1 MHQHLADN
9 QHAEPIGLLR
19 GAGDEVQLLCT
30 RLKKSEFHIIQ
41 SDAQLFPAEQR
52 IEADAERF
60 AQAGKLRR
68 CDWQID
74 VDTAASR
81 DGCKLVAILR
91 TDQKQVVFGEALLRS
106 VEDVVGLPA
115 GNDKKFVVVVVVQRG
130 VWGIPPMEGY
140 PEAVCYC
147 DNQRFA

>member
-115 GNDKKFVVVVVVQRG
+115 GNDKKFVVVVVVRL
-130 VWGIPPMEGY
+130 
-140 PEAVCYC
+140 
-147 DNQRFA
+147 

>member
-74 VDTAASR
+74 VDTA
-81 DGCKLVAILR
+81 
-91 TDQKQVVFGEALLRS
+91 
-106 VEDVVGLPA
+106 LPA
-115 GNDKKFVVVVVVQRG
+115 MG
-130 VWGIPPMEGY
+130 VNWWQSSGRIKNRSFLERRFCAPLRMWL
-140 PEAVCYC
+140 VCPQVMIK
-147 DNQRFA
+147 NS

>member
-130 VWGIPPMEGY
+130 VWGIPSMEGY
-140 PEAVCYC
+140 PLL
-147 DNQRFA
+147 

>member
-1 MHQHLADN
+1 MH
-9 QHAEPIGLLR
+9 EI
-19 GAGDEVQLLCT
+19 E
-30 RLKKSEFHIIQ
+30 KSEFHIIQ

-91 TDQKQVVFGEALLRS
+91 TDQKQVVLERRFCAPLRMW
-106 VEDVVGLPA
+106 L
-115 GNDKKFVVVVVVQRG
+115 
-130 VWGIPPMEGY
+130 
-140 PEAVCYC
+140 VCPQVMIK
-147 DNQRFA
+147 NS

>member
-19 GAGDEVQLLCT
+19 GSGDEVQLLCT

-140 PEAVCYC
+140 PLL
-147 DNQRFA
+147 

>member
-106 VEDVVGLPA
+106 VEDVVGLPV

-140 PEAVCYC
+140 PLL
-147 DNQRFA
+147 

>member
-140 PEAVCYC
+140 PLL
-147 DNQRFA
+147 

>member
-91 TDQKQVVFGEALLRS
+91 TDQKQVVFERRFCAPF
-106 VEDVVGLPA
+106 EDVVGLPA
-115 GNDKKFVVVVVVQRG
+115 GNDK
-130 VWGIPPMEGY
+130 
-140 PEAVCYC
+140 
-147 DNQRFA
+147 NS

>member
-74 VDTAASR
+74 ADTVASR

-140 PEAVCYC
+140 PLL
-147 DNQRFA
+147 

>member
-91 TDQKQVVFGEALLRS
+91 ADQKQVVFGKALLRS

-115 GNDKKFVVVVVVQRG
+115 GNNKKFVVVVVVQRG

-140 PEAVCYC
+140 PLL
-147 DNQRFA
+147 

>member
-1 MHQHLADN
+1 MHQHLADD

-30 RLKKSEFHIIQ
+30 RLKKSELRIIQ
-41 SDAQLFPAEQR
+41 SDAQRFPAEQR
-52 IEADAERF
+52 TEADAERF

-74 VDTAASR
+74 VDTAAPR

-91 TDQKQVVFGEALLRS
+91 ADQKQVVFGKALLRS

-115 GNDKKFVVVVVVQRG
+115 GNNKKFVVVV
-130 VWGIPPMEGY
+130 
-140 PEAVCYC
+140 EAVCYC

>member
-1 MHQHLADN
+1 MHQHLADD

-19 GAGDEVQLLCT
+19 GAGDEVQLLCM
-30 RLKKSEFHIIQ
+30 RLKKSELRIIQ

-52 IEADAERF
+52 TEADAERF

-74 VDTAASR
+74 VDTAAPR

-91 TDQKQVVFGEALLRS
+91 ADQKQVVFGKALLRS

-115 GNDKKFVVVVVVQRG
+115 GNNKKFVVVVVVQRG

-140 PEAVCYC
+140 PLL
-147 DNQRFA
+147 

>member
-91 TDQKQVVFGEALLRS
+91 TDQKQVVFGRGASALPLRMW
-106 VEDVVGLPA
+106 L
-115 GNDKKFVVVVVVQRG
+115 
-130 VWGIPPMEGY
+130 
-140 PEAVCYC
+140 VCPQVMIK
-147 DNQRFA
+147 NS

>member
-1 MHQHLADN
+1 MHQNLADN

-140 PEAVCYC
+140 PLL
-147 DNQRFA
+147 

>member
-91 TDQKQVVFGEALLRS
+91 TDQKAEKSQHTADRFLREK
-106 VEDVVGLPA
+106 VLPSTT
-115 GNDKKFVVVVVVQRG
+115 
-130 VWGIPPMEGY
+130 
-140 PEAVCYC
+140 
-147 DNQRFA
+147 

>member
-74 VDTAASR
+74 VASR

-140 PEAVCYC
+140 PLL
-147 DNQRFA
+147 

>member
-1 MHQHLADN
+1 MHQHLADD

-30 RLKKSEFHIIQ
+30 RLKKSELRIIQ
-41 SDAQLFPAEQR
+41 SDAQRFPAEQR
-52 IEADAERF
+52 TEADAERF

-74 VDTAASR
+74 VDTAAPR

-91 TDQKQVVFGEALLRS
+91 ADQKQVVFGKALLRS

-115 GNDKKFVVVVVVQRG
+115 GNNKKFVVVVVVQRG

-140 PEAVCYC
+140 PLL
-147 DNQRFA
+147 

>member
-140 PEAVCYC
+140 PL
-147 DNQRFA
+147 

>member
-52 IEADAERF
+52 IE
-60 AQAGKLRR
+60 LMPS
-68 CDWQID
+68 
-74 VDTAASR
+74 ASHR
-81 DGCKLVAILR
+81 L
-91 TDQKQVVFGEALLRS
+91 EASPL
-106 VEDVVGLPA
+106 
-115 GNDKKFVVVVVVQRG
+115 
-130 VWGIPPMEGY
+130 
-140 PEAVCYC
+140 
-147 DNQRFA
+147 